1 MKFNEVISKFVRDEQ
16 GTETVEFGAVGLLIV
31 GGTVKG
37 VTDAKDLIQEKTEAM
52 LDEIASI
59 N

>member
-1 MKFNEVISKFVRDEQ
+1 MKFNEVIWKFVRDQQ
-16 GTETVEFGAVGLLIV
+16 GTESVEFGTVGLLIV

-37 VTDAKDLIQEKTEAM
+37 VSDAKDLIQEKTEAM
-52 LDEIASI
+52 LEEISSI

>member
-1 MKFNEVISKFVRDEQ
+1 MKFNEVIWKFVRDEQ
-16 GTETVEFGAVGLLIV
+16 GTESVEFGAVGLLIV

-37 VTDAKDLIQEKTEAM
+37 VSDAKDLIQEKTEVM
-52 LDEIASI
+52 LDEIGSI

>member
-1 MKFNEVISKFVRDEQ
+1 MKFNEVIWKFVRDEQ
-16 GTETVEFGAVGLLIV
+16 GTESVEFGAVGLLIV

-37 VTDAKDLIQEKTEAM
+37 VTDAKDRMQEGTESM
-52 LDEIASI
+52 LDEIGSI

>member
-1 MKFNEVISKFVRDEQ
+1 MKFNEVIWKFVSDEQ
-16 GTETVEFGAVGLLIV
+16 GTESVEFGAVGLLIV

-37 VTDAKDLIQEKTEAM
+37 VSDAKDLIQEKTEAM
-52 LDEIASI
+52 LEEIGSI

>member
-1 MKFNEVISKFVRDEQ
+1 MKFNEVIWKFVRDEQ
-16 GTETVEFGAVGLLIV
+16 GTESVEFGAVGLLIV

-37 VTDAKDLIQEKTEAM
+37 VSDAKDLIQEMTEVM
-52 LDEIASI
+52 LDEIGSI